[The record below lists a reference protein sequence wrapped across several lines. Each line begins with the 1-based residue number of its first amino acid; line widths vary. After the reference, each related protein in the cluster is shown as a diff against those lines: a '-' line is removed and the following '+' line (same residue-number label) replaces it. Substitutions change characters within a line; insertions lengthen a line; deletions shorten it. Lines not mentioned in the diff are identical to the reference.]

1 MSDNDTVSALEAAE
15 KALSRLPILGP
26 VVWLMARTE
35 DRKYMLVSDIETTI
49 FPSVM
54 LDQCRIFTQGP
65 MPLAF
70 VNWAWVSD
78 EVHQRLSSGISRL
91 APHEWTGG
99 PHLWIIDIIAPFG
112 GIDDVLAVT
121 LRESFPTQTS
131 LRYLAFNPITRNGE
145 VKHFTHPAPAN
156 PIM

>member
-1 MSDNDTVSALEAAE
+1 MSDNAANTALEAAE

-35 DRKYMLVSDIETTI
+35 DRKFMLVSDIETTI

-54 LDQCRIFTQGP
+54 LDQCRIFTQGS

-70 VNWAWVSD
+70 INWAWVSD
-78 EVHQRLSSGISRL
+78 EVHQRLSGGVSRL

-112 GIDDVLAVT
+112 GIDEVLAT
-121 LRESFPTQTS
+121 TQRESFPAQTS
-131 LRYLAFNPITRNGE
+131 LRYVAFNPMTRSGE
-145 VKHFTHPAPAN
+145 VRYFTPSAPTN